1 MNTSSSH
8 SGTSPLSTRWLGV
21 YRDGRLY
28 TQPRGRY
35 APREAIEDFLSSR
48 LAVIDLDSVR
58 PTAAEFLRIIRR
70 ELKINFFSF
79 NTQSNYRSYLKSF
92 LRWFGNAPHA
102 ITREHVRDYL
112 AYLVDAGLDSSTVSG
127 HLSAIRTIF
136 DKMCFREITLGI
148 ATPRKPKRKP
158 VILSTAEVQRL
169 LQATPS
175 LRDKLCLGLMYAT
188 GMRVSEV
195 VRLRYRDI
203 DFDRGMISVW
213 QGKGRADR
221 SVTLPNSYRPLL
233 KSLGDQH
240 DASEYVFPSEKRGRH
255 LSPRTAERM
264 MARAVNIA
272 EIKKHATP
280 HTLRHCFAT
289 HSYENGCDIRRIQRA
304 LGHVNLETTTIYVHI
319 ARPGEGMLPSPL
331 DQIESSATPD
341 PTASIDAKLPSK
353 PIKTRERKRAGI
365 LRLHFKPE
373 YDLAGE
379 LLSSRVT
386 IAVQNGD
393 RPIYFT
399 GITATMERPGFVT
412 LSIPP
417 EEQWSDSLRWLTR
430 EQQERFATAEF
441 FTMLQMQITGRYLR
455 LPQRSPP
462 K

>member
-1 MNTSSSH
+1 MDASSH
-8 SGTSPLSTRWLGV
+8 SGTNPLSTRWLGV
-21 YRDGRLY
+21 YTDGRLY
-28 TQPRGRY
+28 TQAHGRY
-35 APREAIEDFLSSR
+35 APRDAIEDTLSSR
-48 LAVIDLDSVR
+48 LAVIDLDSAR
-58 PTAAEFLRIIRR
+58 PTGAEFMRVIQREIKIRFYGR
-70 ELKINFFSF
+70 
-79 NTQSNYRSYLKSF
+79 NTLSNYRSHLKSF

-112 AYLVDAGLDSSTVSG
+112 EYLVDAGLDSQTVSG
-127 HLSAIRTIF
+127 HLSAIRTVF
-136 DKMCFREITLGI
+136 DKMCFREITLGL
-148 ATPRKPKRKP
+148 ATPRKSKRKP
-158 VILSTAEVQRL
+158 VILSTQEVQRL

-203 DFDRGMISVW
+203 DFDRGVISVW

-233 KSLGDQH
+233 KNLGEYY

-255 LSPRTAERM
+255 LSPRTAERI

-331 DQIESSATPD
+331 DQISSNADLD
-341 PTASIDAKLPSK
+341 PTAAIDSSLPPE
-353 PIKTRERKRAGI
+353 PINTREVKRAGF

-373 YDLAGE
+373 YDSAGE

-386 IAVQNGD
+386 IAVQDGD

-412 LSIPP
+412 LSIPH

-430 EQQERFATAEF
+430 EQRERFATANF
-441 FTMLQMQITGRYLR
+441 FKMLQVQITGRYLK
-455 LPQRSPP
+455 LPPHSPQ
-462 K
+462 